1 MIKDGI
7 ILKIPLWSISSYL
20 LQDRDIASSLCFDQI
35 SIEENILLIVK
46 DCHNCCLFYVK
57 KKQNFVIIFVII
69 INIHMYISWIKSKII
84 FIK

>member
-35 SIEENILLIVK
+35 SIEENNK
-46 DCHNCCLFYVK
+46 SCL
-57 KKQNFVIIFVII
+57 
-69 INIHMYISWIKSKII
+69 
-84 FIK
+84 